1 MMADARNSSYTSHME
16 TVTPIRLRVGEL
28 RTARGWTQDQLAQRA
43 GVSRV
48 TISRIESDE
57 NRRIDYDVLEKLAD
71 ALDVDAGYLIVH
83 EREQRRKS

>member
-1 MMADARNSSYTSHME
+1 MQP
-16 TVTPIRLRVGEL
+16 VTPIRLRVGEL
-28 RTARGWTQDQLAQRA
+28 RTAKGWTQEQLAQRA

-71 ALDVDAGYLIVH
+71 ALEVDAGFLIVH
-83 EREQRRKS
+83 DRDTKRGRKS